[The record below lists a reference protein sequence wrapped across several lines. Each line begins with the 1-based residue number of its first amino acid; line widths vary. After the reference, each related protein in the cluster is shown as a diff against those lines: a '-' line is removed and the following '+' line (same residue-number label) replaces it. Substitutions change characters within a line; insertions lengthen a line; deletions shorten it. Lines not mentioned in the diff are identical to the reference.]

1 MLAHQ
6 LLSRDGTP
14 VHNPLYQFWRVP
26 LTTTRNWNINTSVQ
40 PLTFTLALLS
50 ARSRGRRR
58 RVSPL
63 LNDLKANKG
72 AQVSRLNPY
81 FSNWNIRK
89 GPAKMANLSA
99 PWDNTSIASK
109 ILEWSCCTAL
119 TNHYLTLMLFLL
131 YCTPSPL
138 PPPRYRVIWKN
149 NILLICSSYIY
160 LLRRSCFQTGSLLP
174 LFRNGEQIVCSGH
187 TKGRRNRWSK
197 DPHCRQHCPWMPD
210 NSAALQ
216 AKEGT
221 WMPSCIENLHP
232 ASRDGPWE
240 NSQNGILN
248 HCVDPNSKLRWQLF
262 Q

>member
-6 LLSRDGTP
+6 LLSTDGTP

-50 ARSRGRRR
+50 ARSLGRRR

-81 FSNWNIRK
+81 LSNWNTRK
-89 GPAKMANLSA
+89 RPAKMANLSA
-99 PWDNTSIASK
+99 PWDNTSIALK

-138 PPPRYRVIWKN
+138 PPPPLQSDMEEQYTTNMFFI
-149 NILLICSSYIY
+149 YIY
-160 LLRRSCFQTGSLLP
+160 WD
-174 LFRNGEQIVCSGH
+174 EV
-187 TKGRRNRWSK
+187 
-197 DPHCRQHCPWMPD
+197 
-210 NSAALQ
+210 
-216 AKEGT
+216 
-221 WMPSCIENLHP
+221 
-232 ASRDGPWE
+232 
-240 NSQNGILN
+240 
-248 HCVDPNSKLRWQLF
+248 VSKLAHLCHFFVMGSKLYAVATPRGVEIDDPRILTVDNIVHECLIIQLRYKRRKVLECPAV
-262 Q
+262 

>member
-131 YCTPSPL
+131 YCTPSPPS
-138 PPPRYRVIWKN
+138 PPPCYRVIWKN
-149 NILLICSSYIY
+149 SILLICSSYIY
-160 LLRRSCFQTGSLLP
+160 IYWD
-174 LFRNGEQIVCSGH
+174 EV
-187 TKGRRNRWSK
+187 
-197 DPHCRQHCPWMPD
+197 
-210 NSAALQ
+210 
-216 AKEGT
+216 
-221 WMPSCIENLHP
+221 
-232 ASRDGPWE
+232 
-240 NSQNGILN
+240 
-248 HCVDPNSKLRWQLF
+248 VSKLAHFCHFFVMGSKLYAVATPRGVEIDDPRILTVDNIVHECLIIQLRYKRRKVLECPAV
-262 Q
+262 

>member
-6 LLSRDGTP
+6 LLSTDGTP
-14 VHNPLYQFWRVP
+14 VHNPLCQFWRVP

-50 ARSRGRRR
+50 ARSLGRRR

-149 NILLICSSYIY
+149 NILLICSLYIY
-160 LLRRSCFQTGSLLP
+160 IETK
-174 LFRNGEQIVCSGH
+174 LF
-187 TKGRRNRWSK
+187 
-197 DPHCRQHCPWMPD
+197 
-210 NSAALQ
+210 
-216 AKEGT
+216 
-221 WMPSCIENLHP
+221 
-232 ASRDGPWE
+232 
-240 NSQNGILN
+240 
-248 HCVDPNSKLRWQLF
+248 PNWLTFATFS
-262 Q
+262 

>member
-50 ARSRGRRR
+50 ARSLGRRR

-63 LNDLKANKG
+63 LNDLKANKS

-81 FSNWNIRK
+81 LSNWNIRK
-89 GPAKMANLSA
+89 GLAKMANLSA

-119 TNHYLTLMLFLL
+119 TNHSLPYSYAVFAVLH
-131 YCTPSPL
+131 PL
-138 PPPRYRVIWKN
+138 PPPPPPLQSDMEEQYTTNMFFI
-149 NILLICSSYIY
+149 YIY
-160 LLRRSCFQTGSLLP
+160 WD
-174 LFRNGEQIVCSGH
+174 EV
-187 TKGRRNRWSK
+187 
-197 DPHCRQHCPWMPD
+197 
-210 NSAALQ
+210 
-216 AKEGT
+216 
-221 WMPSCIENLHP
+221 
-232 ASRDGPWE
+232 
-240 NSQNGILN
+240 
-248 HCVDPNSKLRWQLF
+248 VSKLAHLCHFFVMGSKLYAVATPRGVEIDDPRILTVDNIVHECLIIQLRYKRRKVLECPAV
-262 Q
+262 

>member
-1 MLAHQ
+1 
-6 LLSRDGTP
+6 
-14 VHNPLYQFWRVP
+14 
-26 LTTTRNWNINTSVQ
+26 
-40 PLTFTLALLS
+40 
-50 ARSRGRRR
+50 
-58 RVSPL
+58 
-63 LNDLKANKG
+63 
-72 AQVSRLNPY
+72 
-81 FSNWNIRK
+81 
-89 GPAKMANLSA
+89 MANLSA

-131 YCTPSPL
+131 YCTP
-138 PPPRYRVIWKN
+138 PPSTEWYGRTIYYYYV
-149 NILLICSSYIY
+149 LYIY
-160 LLRRSCFQTGSLLP
+160 ILRRSCFQTGWPLP

-232 ASRDGPWE
+232 ATRDGPWE

-262 Q
+262 QKKIY

>member
-6 LLSRDGTP
+6 LLSTDGTP

-89 GPAKMANLSA
+89 GLAKMANLSA
-99 PWDNTSIASK
+99 PWDKTSIALK

-119 TNHYLTLMLFLL
+119 TNHYLTLVLFLL

-138 PPPRYRVIWKN
+138 PPPPPLQSDMEEQYTTNMFFI
-149 NILLICSSYIY
+149 YIY
-160 LLRRSCFQTGSLLP
+160 IETK
-174 LFRNGEQIVCSGH
+174 LF
-187 TKGRRNRWSK
+187 
-197 DPHCRQHCPWMPD
+197 
-210 NSAALQ
+210 
-216 AKEGT
+216 
-221 WMPSCIENLHP
+221 
-232 ASRDGPWE
+232 
-240 NSQNGILN
+240 
-248 HCVDPNSKLRWQLF
+248 PNWLTFATFS
-262 Q
+262 

>member
-50 ARSRGRRR
+50 ARSLGRRR

-89 GPAKMANLSA
+89 GLAKMANLSA
-99 PWDNTSIASK
+99 PWDKTSIALK

-119 TNHYLTLMLFLL
+119 TNHYLTLVLFLL

-138 PPPRYRVIWKN
+138 PPPPRYRVIWKN
-149 NILLICSSYIY
+149 NILLICSLYIY
-160 LLRRSCFQTGSLLP
+160 IETK
-174 LFRNGEQIVCSGH
+174 LF
-187 TKGRRNRWSK
+187 
-197 DPHCRQHCPWMPD
+197 
-210 NSAALQ
+210 
-216 AKEGT
+216 
-221 WMPSCIENLHP
+221 
-232 ASRDGPWE
+232 
-240 NSQNGILN
+240 
-248 HCVDPNSKLRWQLF
+248 PNWLTFATFS
-262 Q
+262 